1 MTNKDKPQQCEAKM
15 CCKATAQLQAEVV
28 DEILKEDKSLGELLN
43 KKEIDDN
50 QDDNGNDSSSS

>member
-28 DEILKEDKSLGELLN
+28 GEIMKEDKSLSELLDN
-43 KKEIDDN
+43 KEKDEN
-50 QDDNGNDSSSS
+50 KNTEE

>member
-28 DEILKEDKSLGELLN
+28 GELLN
-43 KKEIDDN
+43 KKETDDN
-50 QDDNGNDSSSS
+50 QNDTGNDSSSG